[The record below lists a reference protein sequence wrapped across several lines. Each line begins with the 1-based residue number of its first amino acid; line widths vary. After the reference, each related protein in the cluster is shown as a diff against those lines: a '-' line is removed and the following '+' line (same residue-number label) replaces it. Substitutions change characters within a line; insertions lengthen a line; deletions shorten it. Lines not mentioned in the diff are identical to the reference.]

1 MPLPNDEG
9 ILKVSEDLI
18 AGLEAVFGQHPGFR
32 PAHAK
37 GRLVTG
43 TFTPA
48 PAAATLS
55 NAPHF
60 TNPSTP
66 ITVRFSS
73 STGIPA
79 ISDTDP
85 NANPRGVGIRFNLG
99 HRVHTDIVAHSA
111 PGFPTHTGAEFLE
124 FLHAIAASG
133 APGVTSPTPVEKF
146 LGAHPA
152 ALAYVQIPKPA
163 PTSFANEAFFGVT
176 AFKFTNAEGVTKF
189 GRYLIVPEAGESHV
203 QGDELADKSPT
214 FLFDELPEH
223 LAKGPISYTLRAQ
236 IAQEGDVTDDATV
249 HWPEDRPVVELGK
262 LQLDALLPDNDKE
275 QKYIIYD
282 PIPRV
287 QGIAASDDPLLE
299 VRAAVYL
306 ISGRRRRA
314 AA

>member
-1 MPLPNDEG
+1 
-9 ILKVSEDLI
+9 LKLSEDLI
-18 AGLEAVFGQHPGFR
+18 SQLEALFGKHAGLR

-43 TFTPA
+43 TFTPT
-48 PAAATLS
+48 PEAATLS

-60 TNPSTP
+60 TNTSTP

-73 STGIPA
+73 STGIPE
-79 ISDTDP
+79 IPDTNP

-99 HRVHTDIVAHSA
+99 NRVHTDIIGHSA
-111 PGFPTHTGAEFLE
+111 PGFPTHTGGEFLE
-124 FLHAIAASG
+124 FLRAVGESG
-133 APGVTSPTPVEKF
+133 APGVTSPTPIEKF
-146 LGAHPA
+146 LGSHPA
-152 ALAYVQIPKPA
+152 ALAYVQLPKPP

-189 GRYLIVPEAGESHV
+189 GRYLVEPEAGLSHLDDAQV
-203 QGDELADKSPT
+203 AEKPST

-223 LAKGPISYTLRAQ
+223 LAKGPIVYTLRVQ
-236 IAQEGDVTDDATV
+236 IAQDGDVTDNATV
-249 HWPEDRPVVELGK
+249 HWPKDRPVVELGK
-262 LQLDALLPDNDKE
+262 LQLDAILPNDESLKE
-275 QKYIIYD
+275 QKHIIYD

-287 QGIAASDDPLLE
+287 QGIEASADPLLE
-299 VRAAVYL
+299 LRAAIYL